1 MASGPNI
8 FLDIWYPYRVGEDA
22 RTSWIL
28 PCTHMS
34 QNPLGCDKMGET
46 IDHTREEAFVGV
58 KPVRY
63 VVMNSRTSAS
73 CSLAPSRERTTMATM
88 TPTVRGDRLVYQHPL
103 NEREH
108 ILVVGTPAWYNWLTT
123 ATTFAFTGDSGTYTA
138 RKERAGNKRGGWY
151 WKAYRTQHS
160 KHSSLY
166 LGKSEAL
173 TLERLH
179 AVAHTLAKASTEG
192 AAGEDNPNMTSLPTE
207 QAEPPFATSTS
218 DLPLLATKFHMPKLR
233 APLVHRPHL
242 IERLQQAAEHPL
254 TLIAAPAG
262 FGKTTLLS
270 AWLERAP
277 FSAAWVSLDPADN
290 DLTRFWSYTL
300 TALDRAFP
308 GCGATALS
316 LLQSPQPPSMEAIL
330 TTVINTL
337 SALPQEMVLVW
348 DDYHLIS
355 APAIHTSVTFLLEH
369 QPPQLHLIIAA
380 RADPPLPLARLR
392 TRGQLI
398 ELRSADLRFLS
409 EETTAFLTQLSG
421 LTLSAEEITALE
433 THTEGWIAGLQL
445 AALSLQGRTD
455 IPRFIKTFT
464 GSHRYVVD
472 YLVEEVLVHQ
482 PEPVQT
488 FLLQTAILERMT
500 GSLCEAVTGN
510 VEGQVMLERLEQANL
525 FLVPLDD
532 ERRWYRYHHLFA
544 DMLKQR
550 VQKRMPDLVPELHRR
565 ASIWYEQHSLQAE
578 AIGHALSAL
587 DFDRAARLV
596 EQVAA
601 VLIWKRGEL
610 STLLGW
616 LEVLPEQVKHAH
628 PRLLLDHAWALL
640 WSGQVTTLEPHLQV
654 AEHVLAA
661 STGSQ
666 LHVSHTARRTM
677 QGELAAIRAELARQ
691 RGDVSGAIELAREAL
706 TSLPEDAQWL
716 RGIVTGLLGG
726 VYRLR
731 GDVVAASRAYTE
743 TIRASQA
750 SDNVPVALIAM
761 GQLAQL
767 QAMQGQLHQ
776 ASGTYQQALNLATR
790 WGVTTLPALGVALVS
805 MGEVLREWNDLDG
818 AERLLLQGIECCQ
831 QRGGLA
837 ECALDGCLSL
847 ARVFQARGEM
857 DGALRMIQRAEQIG
871 PDSHSA
877 ARVSASQ
884 AKLWLVQG
892 NIPAATRWAK
902 ALQHELNEGS
912 ELAYEHLDGYIV
924 LARLAMVRGELA
936 EAIRLLGRLLQMAE
950 FARLTGQVIEILVL
964 QALSFQAQANPPQAM
979 MALARALEL
988 AEPQGYIRIFID
1000 EGEPMLALLHHARS
1014 RSVAPNYLDKLL
1026 AAIGTTAQ
1034 VSSPLAA
1041 VLIDP
1046 LSEREREILRLI
1058 AAGLSTH
1065 EIADELVIVV
1075 GTVRNHIKH
1084 IYSKLDAH
1092 SRVQAVERA
1101 RTLNLL

>member
-1 MASGPNI
+1 MA
-8 FLDIWYPYRVGEDA
+8 
-22 RTSWIL
+22 
-28 PCTHMS
+28 
-34 QNPLGCDKMGET
+34 K
-46 IDHTREEAFVGV
+46 
-58 KPVRY
+58 
-63 VVMNSRTSAS
+63 
-73 CSLAPSRERTTMATM
+73 M
-88 TPTVRGDRLVYQHPL
+88 TPTVRGDRLVYQDQQ
-103 NEREH
+103 NDCEQV
-108 ILVVGTPAWYNWLTT
+108 LVVGTPAWYNWLTT
-123 ATTFAFTGDSGTYTA
+123 ATTFAFTGDSGTFTA

-166 LGKSEAL
+166 LGKSEAV

-179 AVAHTLAKASTEG
+179 AVAQALAQAPSED
-192 AAGEDNPNMTSLPTE
+192 AMGEDNPNMTSLPKE
-207 QAEPPFATSTS
+207 RVERPFATTTS
-218 DLPLLATKFHMPKLR
+218 NIPLLATKFHMPRLR
-233 APLVHRPHL
+233 APLVYRPHL

-270 AWLERAP
+270 TWLERAP
-277 FSAAWVSLDPADN
+277 LTAAWVSLDPADN

-300 TALDRAFP
+300 TALDKAFP

-316 LLQSPQPPSMEAIL
+316 LLHSPQPPSMEGIL
-330 TTVINTL
+330 STVINTL
-337 SALPQEMVLVW
+337 TTLSQEIVLVW
-348 DDYHLIS
+348 DDYHLIT
-355 APAIHTSVTFLLEH
+355 APVIHTSVTFLLEH
-369 QPPQLHLIIAA
+369 LPPRLHLIIAA

-392 TRGQLI
+392 TRGQLL

-409 EETTAFLTQLSG
+409 EETATFLTQLSR
-421 LTLSAEEITALE
+421 LTLSAQEITALE
-433 THTEGWIAGLQL
+433 TRTEGWIAGLQL
-445 AALSLQGRTD
+445 AALSLHDRTD
-455 IPRFIKTFT
+455 IPGFIKAFT

-510 VEGQVMLERLEQANL
+510 AEGQATLERLEQANL

-544 DMLKQR
+544 DMLHQR

-565 ASIWYEQHSLQAE
+565 ASTWYEQHGLQAE
-578 AIGHALSAL
+578 AVGHALSAL
-587 DFDRAARLV
+587 DFERAARLI

-601 VLIWKRGEL
+601 SLIWKRGEL

-616 LEVLPEQVKHAH
+616 LEALPEQVMYAH
-628 PRLLLDHAWALL
+628 PRLLLDSAWVLL
-640 WSGQVTTLEPHLQV
+640 WSGQVAALEPLLLAASH
-654 AEHVLAA
+654 ALAA
-661 STGSQ
+661 STESQ
-666 LHVSHTARRTM
+666 PNIPHIARQTM

-691 RGDVSGAIELAREAL
+691 RGDVSAAIVLAHEAL
-706 TSLPEDAQWL
+706 ASLPEEAQWL

-726 VYRLR
+726 AYRLR

-743 TIRASQA
+743 TVHASQA
-750 SDNVPVALIAM
+750 SGNVPVTLIAL

-776 ASGTYQQALNLATR
+776 ATRTYQQALDLAAR
-790 WGVTTLPALGVALVS
+790 WGVTSLPALGVALVS

-818 AERLLLQGIECCQ
+818 AERLLLQGIDYCQ

-837 ECALDGCLSL
+837 EFALDGFLSL
-847 ARVFQARGEM
+847 ARVLEARGEM
-857 DGALRMIQRAEQIG
+857 DGALRMIQQAEQIG
-871 PDSHSA
+871 RDSHSA
-877 ARVSASQ
+877 TRVAASQ
-884 AKLWLVQG
+884 AKLWLAQG
-892 NIPAATRWAK
+892 NIPAANRWA
-902 ALQHELNEGS
+902 ATLQHEFNVGG

-924 LARLAMVRGELA
+924 LARLGMVRGKLT
-936 EAIRLLGRLLQMAE
+936 EAIRLLGRLLHLAESTGLIGQM
-950 FARLTGQVIEILVL
+950 IEVLVL

-979 MALARALEL
+979 MALSRALEL
-988 AEPQGYIRIFID
+988 AEPQGYIRIFVD
-1000 EGEPMLALLHHARS
+1000 EGEPMLALLHHAAS
-1014 RSVAPNYLDKLL
+1014 RGVAPDYLDKLL
-1026 AAIGTTAQ
+1026 AASGTTAQ
-1034 VSSPLAA
+1034 ISSPLAA

-1092 SRVQAVERA
+1092 SRLQAVERA

>member
-1 MASGPNI
+1 MA
-8 FLDIWYPYRVGEDA
+8 
-22 RTSWIL
+22 
-28 PCTHMS
+28 
-34 QNPLGCDKMGET
+34 K
-46 IDHTREEAFVGV
+46 
-58 KPVRY
+58 
-63 VVMNSRTSAS
+63 
-73 CSLAPSRERTTMATM
+73 M
-88 TPTVRGDRLVYQHPL
+88 TPTVRGDRLVYQDQQ
-103 NEREH
+103 NEREQV
-108 ILVVGTPAWYNWLTT
+108 LVVGTPAWYGWLTT
-123 ATTFAFTGDSGTYTA
+123 ATTFAFTGDSGTFTA

-179 AVAHTLAKASTEG
+179 AVAQTLAQAPIEDAT
-192 AAGEDNPNMTSLPTE
+192 GEDNTNMTSLPTE
-207 QAEPPFATSTS
+207 QVERPFATTTP
-218 DLPLLATKFHMPKLR
+218 DLLLLATKFHMPRLR
-233 APLVHRPHL
+233 APLVYRPHL
-242 IERLQQAAEHPL
+242 VERLQQAAGHPL
-254 TLIAAPAG
+254 TLLAAPAG

-270 AWLERAP
+270 SWLERAP
-277 FSAAWVSLDPADN
+277 LSSAWVSLDRADN

-300 TALDRAFP
+300 TALDKAFP
-308 GCGATALS
+308 GCGATALG
-316 LLQSPQPPSMEAIL
+316 LLQSPQPPSMEVIL

-337 SALPQEMVLVW
+337 TALSQEVVLVW
-348 DDYHLIS
+348 DDYHLIT

-369 QPPQLHLIIAA
+369 LPPRLHLIIAA

-392 TRGQLI
+392 TRGQLL

-409 EETTAFLTQLSG
+409 EETAAFLTRLSG

-433 THTEGWIAGLQL
+433 TRTEGWIAGLQL
-445 AALSLQGRTD
+445 AALSLHGRTD
-455 IPRFIKTFT
+455 IPGFIRAFT

-482 PEPVQT
+482 PEPIQT

-500 GSLCEAVTGN
+500 GSLCEAVTAN
-510 VEGQVMLERLEQANL
+510 AEGQAMLERLEQANL
-525 FLVPLDD
+525 FLVSLDD

-544 DMLKQR
+544 DMLHQR

-565 ASIWYEQHSLQAE
+565 ASTWYEQHGLQAE
-578 AIGHALSAL
+578 AVSHALSAS
-587 DFDRAARLV
+587 DFDRAARLI

-601 VLIWKRGEL
+601 ALIWKRGEL

-616 LEVLPEQVKHAH
+616 LEVLPEHVMHAH

-640 WSGQVTTLEPHLQV
+640 WSGQVAALEPHLRN
-654 AEHVLAA
+654 AERVLAA

-666 LHVSHTARRTM
+666 PNVPHTARQTM

-691 RGDVSGAIELAREAL
+691 RGDVSGAIKLAREAL

-726 VYRLR
+726 AYRLR
-731 GDVVAASRAYTE
+731 GDVVAASRAYME
-743 TIRASQA
+743 TVRTSQA
-750 SDNVPVALIAM
+750 SGNLPVTLIAM

-767 QAMQGQLHQ
+767 QAMQGQLPQ
-776 ASGTYQQALNLATR
+776 AARTCQQALDLAAQR
-790 WGVTTLPALGVALVS
+790 GVTTSPALGVARVS
-805 MGEVLREWNDLDG
+805 MGEVLREWNDLDE
-818 AERLLLQGIECCQ
+818 AERLLLQGIEYCQ

-837 ECALDGCLSL
+837 ECALDGFLSL

-857 DGALRMIQRAEQIG
+857 DGALRMIQQAEQIG
-871 PDSHSA
+871 RDFHYA
-877 ARVSASQ
+877 TRVTASQ
-884 AKLWLVQG
+884 AKLWLAQG
-892 NIPAATRWAK
+892 NVPAATRWATT
-902 ALQHELNEGS
+902 LQHELNVGG

-924 LARLAMVRGELA
+924 LARLHIVRGELT

-950 FARLTGQVIEILVL
+950 SAGLTGQVIEVLVL
-964 QALSFQAQANPPQAM
+964 QALSFQAHPPQAM
-979 MALARALEL
+979 MVLTRAFEL
-988 AEPQGYIRIFID
+988 AEPQGYVRIFVD
-1000 EGEPMLALLHHARS
+1000 EGEPMLALLRHARS
-1014 RSVAPNYLDKLL
+1014 RGVVPDYLDKLL
-1026 AAIGTTAQ
+1026 AAFGTTTQ
-1034 VSSPLAA
+1034 VSSPPLAA

-1092 SRVQAVERA
+1092 SRLQAVERA